1 MGEKLS
7 KKILIVED
15 EKPISKAL
23 ELKLSISGYNV
34 RCAFDG
40 IEAIELLKKE
50 KFDLILLDL
59 MMPKKDGFTVLQEM
73 KDKGI
78 KVPVIVSSN
87 LSQSEDFSKAK
98 QLGAVDFFVKSN
110 TPIVEVVNNIKKI
123 VGD

>member
-1 MGEKLS
+1 MA

-15 EKPISKAL
+15 ERPISKAL
-23 ELKLSISGYNV
+23 ELKLSISGYDV
-34 RCAFDG
+34 KCAFDG
-40 IEAIELLKKE
+40 IEAIELLKKN
-50 KFDLILLDL
+50 KYDLMLLDL

-73 KDKGI
+73 KDNNI

-87 LSQSEDFSKAK
+87 LSQNEDFDKARE
-98 QLGAVDFFVKSN
+98 LGAVDFFVKSN